1 MKKVIGS
8 AAISISED
16 VDSASEQDL
25 LLAAPGLKIAS
36 IKVNNVVLQ
45 GIEVASSA
53 DVINLQELVS
63 NTLRLTRRRRTSKD
77 GTRYPEPL
85 PTGSPARKL
94 SIEIRDYLGYRN
106 TRGLSD
112 NTQSASRRTLDMLFA
127 VCGDIYVSSI
137 THAHIYKLWDLI
149 RWAPERRAS
158 AKILATRSADDLIA
172 EGKAMNLRSP
182 AIDTFR
188 LYRRQLNTFFAYL
201 VKTGTIGQSP
211 MAAFDELKD
220 SLIEDPD
227 KAERL
232 FDGEELQRIFDPVGF
247 TEWAKVWPHRWWCP
261 MLGLHMGLRVGE
273 VAQLKLANVIQDEG
287 LWCLDIRATVDTT
300 LGRAHGRQSNQRLK
314 GRSAIRC
321 LPIPQAV
328 LDAGFLDFVEDIRA
342 AGRVRLFPNLT
353 AGMKKNGETK
363 AAYGAC
369 FSRQFSDYMADLG
382 FPKGVRFHAFRH
394 TLVTDLKQQG
404 FLDRDVALVTGHATA
419 QERVETIKRHYDHP
433 TSPKRR
439 RTKPVLR
446 QWQREVLEAYQPP
459 VTLPRYERGQFRDC
473 LKWDGLVHP

>member
-1 MKKVIGS
+1 MKNYNKILPTIG
-8 AAISISED
+8 D
-16 VDSASEQDL
+16 DL
-25 LLAAPGLKIAS
+25 DCANAHYAQLAATGLKIDS
-36 IKVNNVVLQ
+36 IKINNVVLQ

-53 DVINLQELVS
+53 DIVNLQELVS
-63 NTLRLTRRRRTSKD
+63 NTLKLTRRRRYSKD

-94 SIEIRDYLGYRN
+94 SIEIRDYLSYRD

-112 NTQSASRRTLDMLFA
+112 NTQSASKRTLDMLFA

-149 RWAPERRAS
+149 RWTPDARAS
-158 AKILATRSADDLIA
+158 SKILAVRSADDLIA
-172 EGKAMNLRSP
+172 EGKALNLRTP

-188 LYRRQLNTFFAYL
+188 LYRRQLKTFFGYL
-201 VKTGTIGQSP
+201 VKTGTIGHSP
-211 MAAFDELKD
+211 MAAFDELKG

-247 TEWAKVWPHRWWCP
+247 PEWAKVWPHRWWCP
-261 MLGLHMGLRVGE
+261 ILGLHMGMRIGE
-273 VAQLKLANVIQDEG
+273 VAQLKLADVIQDEG
-287 LWCLDIRATVDTT
+287 MWCIEIRATVDEA
-300 LGRAHGRQSNQRLK
+300 LRDAQGRKSNQRLK
-314 GRSAIRC
+314 GHSAIRC

-328 LDAGFLDFVEDIRA
+328 LDLGFLDFVADIRE
-342 AGRVRLFPNLT
+342 AGRLRLFPNLT
-353 AGMKKNGETK
+353 AGTNNGKTK
-363 AAYGAC
+363 ANYGAC
-369 FSRQFSDYMADLG
+369 FGRQFSDYMADLG

-394 TLVTDLKQQG
+394 TLITDLKQQG
-404 FLDRDVALVTGHATA
+404 FLDRDIALISGHATA

-439 RTKPVLR
+439 RTKPVIR
-446 QWQREVLEAYQPP
+446 QWQREVLDAYQPP
-459 VTLPRYERGQFRDC
+459 VQLPRYERGQFRSC